1 MNKLLLQSFA
11 SILLVGSS
19 LQAATNST
27 TAASTPGAR
36 AIAVEES
43 EENPNPKNMVGLRI
57 ADPAG
62 TKIEWDVAYLPT
74 NRTEK
79 CDLYLPT
86 TTPPGNLRPAVLI
99 IHGGG
104 FNDGDKARGREIN
117 FCTNLAANGY
127 VCMSINYKLSRP
139 NARQIPTW
147 PQSLYDAK
155 TAVRWLRKNAER
167 LHIDPDRIAAMGGS
181 AGGNLSAM
189 LATTGPKDGLEPDG
203 PYAEFSAKVRCAID
217 FYGAVKLMDYH
228 DMKMF
233 SKTRAEAPELYGKA
247 SPVNYV
253 DQGDAPMMIVHG
265 TADTLVL
272 ISQSEALVAAFKK
285 ADVECEFIVVPDGPH
300 TFNLQPKLKDLRPV
314 VLGFLDK
321 HLRYSK

>member
-1 MNKLLLQSFA
+1 
-11 SILLVGSS
+11 
-19 LQAATNST
+19 
-27 TAASTPGAR
+27 
-36 AIAVEES
+36 
-43 EENPNPKNMVGLRI
+43 MVGLRI
-57 ADPAG
+57 PDPAG
-62 TKIEWDVAYLPT
+62 IKIEWDVAYLPT
-74 NRTEK
+74 NSTEK

-86 TTPPGNLRPAVLI
+86 TTPAGKLRPAVLI

-127 VCMSINYKLSRP
+127 VCVSINYKLSRP
-139 NARQIPTW
+139 NARHIPTW

-167 LHIDPDRIAAMGGS
+167 LQIDPNRIAAMGGS

-189 LATTGPKDGLEPDG
+189 LATTGPKDGLEPAG
-203 PYAEFSAKVRCAID
+203 PYAEFSTKVSCAID
-217 FYGAVKLMDYH
+217 FYGAVKLMEYH

-233 SKTRAEAPELYGKA
+233 SKTRAEAPELYEKA

-253 DQGDAPMMIVHG
+253 DKGDAPMLIAHG

-285 ADVECEFIVVPDGPH
+285 AGVECEFVVVPDGPH
-300 TFNLQPKLKDLRPV
+300 TFNLQPKQKDLRPIV
-314 VLGFLDK
+314 FKFLEK
-321 HLRYSK
+321 HNNPSN